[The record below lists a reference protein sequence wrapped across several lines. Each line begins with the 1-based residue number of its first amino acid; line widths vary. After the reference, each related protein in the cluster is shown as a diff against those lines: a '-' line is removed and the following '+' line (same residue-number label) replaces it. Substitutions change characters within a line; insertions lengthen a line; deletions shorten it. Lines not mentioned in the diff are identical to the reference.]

1 MQEKEETW
9 LPHLLG
15 FILPIVTISGIYMG
29 GWWCFSGFVY
39 ALGLCPIIDYFA
51 PEVSPTR
58 AEVSKGPWN
67 SLLFAHGLFFYV
79 SIGILLWRANLDGF
93 TVPVI
98 LGGLSVGIVGGISGI
113 INAHESGTERKAH
126 GSGELP
132 DPTFFWFCI
141 HTSQPS
147 TITDTTAIMQQN

>member
-58 AEVSKGPWN
+58 GEVSKGPWN
-67 SLLFAHGLFFYV
+67 SLLLAHGLFFYA

-113 INAHESGTERKAH
+113 INAHESGHRKK
-126 GSGELP
+126 GSWIWRVARVNL
-132 DPTFFWFCI
+132 FWFYI

-147 TITDTTAIMQQN
+147 TTTATIAIMQQN